1 MRKRIADWVNILN
14 GVYSDKKFIMVTLT
28 YAPEYKWEPNHIR
41 AFMLSMRKLLGNS
54 ILAYAW
60 VAELQK
66 RLAIH
71 YHIMFLVPIELE
83 IGEDFPYPDQAGIW
97 TYGFT
102 RVEIARSPFYLVT
115 YLGKEYQ
122 KDFSKFPKGIRVF
135 AVYIHNS
142 DAKIGLRFQS
152 LRPYQQEL
160 VNEFGWSELS
170 SLIKLRKDILN
181 EENLSWRVWSFE
193 KDKKSAIEQAEG
205 WENLEFSWKGR
216 PLFAEEERKTL

>member
-28 YAPEYKWEPNHIR
+28 YAPKFEWEPNHIR
-41 AFMLSMRKLLGNS
+41 AFMLSMRKLLGDN

-66 RLAIH
+66 RGAIH
-71 YHIMFLVPIELE
+71 YHIMFLVPMELE
-83 IGEDFPYPDQAGIW
+83 IGEDFPYPDEAGLW
-97 TYGFT
+97 PYGFT
-102 RVEIARSPFYLVT
+102 RVDIARSPFYLVT
-115 YLGKEYQ
+115 YLKKEYQ

-135 AVYIHNS
+135 AVYIRKS
-142 DAKIGLRFQS
+142 EAKIDLRFQS
-152 LRPYQQEL
+152 LRPYQQ
-160 VNEFGWSELS
+160 VFVKEFGWSELN

-205 WENLEFSWKGR
+205 WERLEFSWKGR
-216 PLFAEEERKTL
+216 PLFEEVESKAV